1 MIGNLAVIAVI
12 PARGGSKGLPGKNIA
27 DLCGKPLIAYTIE
40 AALKSRYIDRVIVST
55 DSRKIAKISEAFGAE
70 APFLRPAYLA
80 EDTTHT
86 PPVIEHAVRFIEK
99 QDFRADLVVTL
110 QPTSP
115 LRNFEQIDEAV
126 ELMYRSHSDS
136 VISVKPSDYPPYWI
150 VKIKRNK
157 VIPFVNDGIDYFR
170 KERQQLPKTYQINGA
185 IYVTRRDVLLKK
197 KIIASDN
204 CGVIVMDE
212 KTSLDVDT
220 GADLERIRK
229 IIK

>member
-1 MIGNLAVIAVI
+1 MIGKLTVIAVI

-27 DLCGKPLIAYTIE
+27 DLCGKPLISYTIDT
-40 AALKSRYIDRVIVST
+40 ALKSRYIDRVIVST
-55 DSRKIAKISEAFGAE
+55 DSRKIAKISETFGAE

-80 EDTTHT
+80 GDTTHT

-99 QDFRADLVVTL
+99 HGFRADLVVTL

-115 LRNFEQIDEAV
+115 LRNFKQIDEAV
-126 ELMYRSHSDS
+126 ELMYRSHFDS
-136 VISVKPSDYPPYWI
+136 VVSVKAADYPPYWI
-150 VKIKRNK
+150 MKIKKNK
-157 VIPFVNDGIDYFR
+157 AVPFVDDGIDYFK

-185 IYVTRRDVLLKK
+185 IYITRRDALLKK
-197 KIIASDN
+197 KVIISDN
-204 CGVIVMDE
+204 CGVIVMDG

>member
-1 MIGNLAVIAVI
+1 MTVIAVI
-12 PARGGSKGLPGKNIA
+12 PARGGSKGLPGKNIV

-55 DSRKIAKISEAFGAE
+55 DSKKIAKISEALGAE
-70 APFLRPAYLA
+70 VPFLRPAYLA
-80 EDTTHT
+80 GDTTHT

-99 QDFRADLVVTL
+99 QGCRVDLVVTL

-115 LRNFEQIDEAV
+115 LRKSEQIDKAV
-126 ELMYRSHSDS
+126 ELMHRSHSDS
-136 VISVKPSDYPPYWI
+136 VISVKAADYPPYWV

-157 VIPFVNDGIDYFR
+157 AIPFVDDGIDYFR

-185 IYVTRRDVLLKK
+185 IYVTRRNALLKK
-197 KIIASDN
+197 KVIVPNN

-220 GADLERIRK
+220 DADLERIRK